1 MLLSFA
7 LFTYGVVLM
16 KPVLFAFPLA
26 LTILMPSIASAKET
40 CTIEQFQAIDIQPDT
55 KGGVLDK
62 ESGQFLITEKPPM
75 RCANITFTTSTTR
88 NRIASQ
94 MNNNFEA
101 NFYDNQTGNSHSVTF
116 DEDEV
121 KAGYIRIGPNK
132 PAEAYVCFVT
142 SETPIKDITCDV
154 N

>member
-1 MLLSFA
+1 
-7 LFTYGVVLM
+7 M
-16 KPVLFAFPLA
+16 KPVLFALPLA
-26 LTILMPSIASAKET
+26 LAILMPTAASAKET
-40 CTIEQFQAIDIQPDT
+40 CTIEQFQPIDIQPDT

-94 MNNNFEA
+94 MNSNFEA
-101 NFYDNQTGNSHSVTF
+101 SFYDGQTGNSSLASF
-116 DEDEV
+116 NEDEV
-121 KAGYIRIGPNK
+121 KAGYIRIGPNN
-132 PAEAYVCFVT
+132 PAEAYICFVT

-154 N
+154 K

>member
-1 MLLSFA
+1 
-7 LFTYGVVLM
+7 M

-26 LTILMPSIASAKET
+26 LTMLMPSIVSAKET

-101 NFYDNQTGNSHSVTF
+101 NFYDNQTGSSHSVTF

>member
-1 MLLSFA
+1 
-7 LFTYGVVLM
+7 M

-26 LTILMPSIASAKET
+26 LTMLMTSIASAKET

-101 NFYDNQTGNSHSVTF
+101 NFYDNQMGSSHSVTF

-142 SETPIKDITCDV
+142 SETPIKNITCDV
-154 N
+154 K

>member
-1 MLLSFA
+1 
-7 LFTYGVVLM
+7 M

-26 LTILMPSIASAKET
+26 LTMLMPSIASAKET
-40 CTIEQFQAIDIQPDT
+40 CTIEQFQAIDIQPNT

-62 ESGQFLITEKPPM
+62 ESGQFLVTEKPPM

-101 NFYDNQTGNSHSVTF
+101 SFYDNQTGNSHSATF

-121 KAGYIRIGPNK
+121 KAGYIRIGPNN

>member
-1 MLLSFA
+1 
-7 LFTYGVVLM
+7 M

-26 LTILMPSIASAKET
+26 LTMLMPSITSAKET

-101 NFYDNQTGNSHSVTF
+101 NFYDNQTGSSHSVTF

>member
-1 MLLSFA
+1 
-7 LFTYGVVLM
+7 M

-26 LTILMPSIASAKET
+26 LTMLMPSIASAKET

-94 MNNNFEA
+94 NEQQF
-101 NFYDNQTGNSHSVTF
+101 
-116 DEDEV
+116 
-121 KAGYIRIGPNK
+121 
-132 PAEAYVCFVT
+132 
-142 SETPIKDITCDV
+142 
-154 N
+154 

>member
-1 MLLSFA
+1 
-7 LFTYGVVLM
+7 M

-26 LTILMPSIASAKET
+26 LTMLMPSIASAKET
-40 CTIEQFQAIDIQPDT
+40 CAIEQFQAIDIQPDT

-62 ESGQFLITEKPPM
+62 ESGQFLIAEKPPM

-101 NFYDNQTGNSHSVTF
+101 SFYDNQTGISHSVTF

-142 SETPIKDITCDV
+142 SETPIKNITCDV
-154 N
+154 K

>member
-1 MLLSFA
+1 
-7 LFTYGVVLM
+7 M

-26 LTILMPSIASAKET
+26 LTMLMPSIASAKET

-154 N
+154 K

>member
-1 MLLSFA
+1 
-7 LFTYGVVLM
+7 
-16 KPVLFAFPLA
+16 
-26 LTILMPSIASAKET
+26 MPTAASAKET

-94 MNNNFEA
+94 MNGNFEA
-101 NFYDNQTGNSHSVTF
+101 SFYDGKTGNSHSVTF
-116 DEDEV
+116 NEDEV
-121 KAGYIRIGPNK
+121 QAGCCLLGYVDGVLRSEELFEEVHEEDARREVHEDDAVGVESLERILPGHGS
-132 PAEAYVCFVT
+132 A
-142 SETPIKDITCDV
+142 
-154 N
+154 

>member
-1 MLLSFA
+1 
-7 LFTYGVVLM
+7 M

-26 LTILMPSIASAKET
+26 LTMLMPSIASAKET
-40 CTIEQFQAIDIQPDT
+40 CTVEQFQAIDIQPDT
-55 KGGVLDK
+55 KGGVIDK

-101 NFYDNQTGNSHSVTF
+101 NFYDNQTGSSHSVTF
-116 DEDEV
+116 DEDEI

>member
-1 MLLSFA
+1 
-7 LFTYGVVLM
+7 M

-26 LTILMPSIASAKET
+26 LTMLMPSIASAKET

-94 MNNNFEA
+94 MNGNFEA
-101 NFYDNQTGNSHSVTF
+101 SFYDNQTRSSHSVAF

-121 KAGYIRIGPNK
+121 QAGYIRIGPNN
-132 PAEAYVCFVT
+132 PVEAYVCFVT
-142 SETPIKDITCDV
+142 SETPIKNITCDV
-154 N
+154 K

>member
-7 LFTYGVVLM
+7 LFIHGVALM
-16 KPVLFAFPLA
+16 KPVLFALPLA
-26 LTILMPSIASAKET
+26 LLILMPTTASAKET

-94 MNNNFEA
+94 MNGNFEA
-101 NFYDNQTGNSHSVTF
+101 SFYDNQTGSSHSVAF
-116 DEDEV
+116 DEDVV

>member
-1 MLLSFA
+1 
-7 LFTYGVVLM
+7 M

-26 LTILMPSIASAKET
+26 LTMLMPSIASAKET

-101 NFYDNQTGNSHSVTF
+101 NFYDNQTGSSHSVTF
-116 DEDEV
+116 DEGEV

>member
-1 MLLSFA
+1 
-7 LFTYGVVLM
+7 M

-26 LTILMPSIASAKET
+26 LTMLMPLIASAKET

-101 NFYDNQTGNSHSVTF
+101 NFYDNQTGSSHSVTF

-154 N
+154 K

>member
-1 MLLSFA
+1 
-7 LFTYGVVLM
+7 M

-101 NFYDNQTGNSHSVTF
+101 NFYDNQTGSSHSVTF

-121 KAGYIRIGPNK
+121 MAGYIRIGPNT

-154 N
+154 K

>member
-1 MLLSFA
+1 
-7 LFTYGVVLM
+7 M

-26 LTILMPSIASAKET
+26 LTMLMPSIASAKET
-40 CTIEQFQAIDIQPDT
+40 CTIEQFQAIDIQPDA

-101 NFYDNQTGNSHSVTF
+101 SFYDNQTGISHSVAF

-121 KAGYIRIGPNK
+121 KAGYIRIGPNN
-132 PAEAYVCFVT
+132 PVEAYVCFVT
-142 SETPIKDITCDV
+142 SETPIKNITCDV
-154 N
+154 K

>member
-1 MLLSFA
+1 
-7 LFTYGVVLM
+7 M

-26 LTILMPSIASAKET
+26 LTMLMPSIASAKET
-40 CTIEQFQAIDIQPDT
+40 CTIEQFQPIDIQPDT

-62 ESGQFLITEKPPM
+62 ESGQFLVTEKPPM

-101 NFYDNQTGNSHSVTF
+101 NFYDNQTGKSHSVAF

-142 SETPIKDITCDV
+142 SETPIKDITCDIK
-154 N
+154 

>member
-1 MLLSFA
+1 
-7 LFTYGVVLM
+7 M

-26 LTILMPSIASAKET
+26 LTMLMPSIASAKET
-40 CTIEQFQAIDIQPDT
+40 CIIEQFQAIDIQPDT

-101 NFYDNQTGNSHSVTF
+101 NFYDNQTGSSHSVAF

-132 PAEAYVCFVT
+132 PADAYVCFVT

-154 N
+154 K

>member
-1 MLLSFA
+1 
-7 LFTYGVVLM
+7 M

-26 LTILMPSIASAKET
+26 LTMLMPSIASAKET

>member
-1 MLLSFA
+1 
-7 LFTYGVVLM
+7 M

-26 LTILMPSIASAKET
+26 LTILMPTTMSAKET
-40 CTIEQFQAIDIQPDT
+40 CTIEQFQPVDIQPDT

-94 MNNNFEA
+94 MNSNFEA
-101 NFYDNQTGNSHSVTF
+101 NFYDNQTGISHSVTF
-116 DEDEV
+116 NEDEV
-121 KAGYIRIGPNK
+121 QAGYIRIGPNN
-132 PAEAYVCFVT
+132 PVEAYVCFVT
-142 SETPIKDITCDV
+142 SETPIKNIACDV
-154 N
+154 K

>member
-1 MLLSFA
+1 
-7 LFTYGVVLM
+7 M

-26 LTILMPSIASAKET
+26 LTMLMPSIASAKET
-40 CTIEQFQAIDIQPDT
+40 CTIEQFQAIDIQPDA

-94 MNNNFEA
+94 MNSNFEA
-101 NFYDNQTGNSHSVTF
+101 SFYDGKTGNSHSVTF
-116 DEDEV
+116 NEDEV
-121 KAGYIRIGPNK
+121 QAGYIRIGPNN
-132 PAEAYVCFVT
+132 PVEAYVCFVT
-142 SETPIKDITCDV
+142 SETPIKSITCDV
-154 N
+154 K